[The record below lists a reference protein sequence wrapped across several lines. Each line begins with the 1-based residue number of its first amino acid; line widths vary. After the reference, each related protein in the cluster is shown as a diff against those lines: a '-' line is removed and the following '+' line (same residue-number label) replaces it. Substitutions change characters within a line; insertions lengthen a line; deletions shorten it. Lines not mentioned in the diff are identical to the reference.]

1 MLGTWQSVALVDL
14 NQGNPRRSP
23 RLSFLPGQRRPVGWC
38 PVQTHEIRKRF
49 LDHFVNAGHT
59 EVPSASVILDDPN
72 LLFVNAGMVQFVP
85 FFLGQRTAPYT
96 TATSIQKCIR
106 TPDIDEVGIT
116 TRHNTFFQM
125 AGNFSF
131 GDYFKRGAIELAWTL
146 LTNPVSEGGY
156 GFDPERLWATVFYDD
171 DEAVALWQEVAG
183 LPPERIQ
190 RRGMADN
197 YWSMGIPGPCGPC
210 SEIYYDRGPEYG
222 VEGGPEADENR
233 YIEIWNLVFMQNER
247 GEGTSKDDFE
257 ILGPLPRQNIDTGMG
272 VERIACLLQGVDNV
286 YETDLLRPVIDTVEQ
301 YAPRGYGQGNGT
313 DDIRYRVIADHTR
326 TAAIIIA
333 DGVTPS
339 NEGRGYVLR
348 RLLRRIIRSA
358 KLLGIEAPIVGE
370 LMATVRD
377 AMGPSYPELVTDFD
391 RISRIA
397 VAEETA
403 FNRTLA
409 SGSKLFEDAATA
421 TRSSG
426 KTQLAGSDAFALHDT
441 YGFPIELTLEMA
453 AEAGLSVDELGFREL
468 MAEQRRRAKADA
480 AARKHAH
487 ADLSA
492 FRELVDAGPTEFT
505 GFDELSS
512 EARILGI
519 FVDGKRVPV
528 VAHHAPGDTELRVE
542 IVLDRTPLY
551 AESGGQIADAG
562 WITGTG
568 GSQSAKAAVTDV
580 QKIAKS
586 LWVHRVNVESGEF
599 VEGDTI
605 VAAVDPHWR
614 RGATQGHSGTHM
626 VHAAL
631 RQVLGPNAVQA
642 GSLNRPGYLRFDFN
656 SQSAL
661 TEEQRNQVEEVS
673 NEAVQ
678 ADYPVNTFL
687 TGLEK
692 AKAMGAMAMFGEQ
705 YPDEVRVVEIG
716 GPFSLELCG
725 GTHVNNSAQIGPITI
740 LGESSVGSGVRRVEA
755 YVGLDSFRHLSKE
768 RALMAGLASSLKVPS
783 DEVPARVAIL
793 VEKLKTAE
801 KELERVRLNAA
812 RSGAADAAGTAEQI
826 GTVRLVAQRMASGM
840 SAGDLRSLVGDIKS
854 RLGSDPGVVV
864 LIAEADSENG
874 PTVPFVVAANQAAQD
889 AGVRANELV
898 QCVSTA
904 VGGRGGGKPDLAQGS
919 GKDAAGIEAALAA
932 VRAELAR
939 G

>member
-1 MLGTWQSVALVDL
+1 M
-14 NQGNPRRSP
+14 
-23 RLSFLPGQRRPVGWC
+23 
-38 PVQTHEIRKRF
+38 QTHEIRKRF
-49 LDHFVNAGHT
+49 TDHFVKAGHT

-85 FFLGQRTAPYT
+85 YFLGQRTPPYT

-106 TPDIDEVGIT
+106 TPDIDEVGVT

-131 GDYFKRGAIELAWTL
+131 GDYFKRRAIELAWTL

-171 DEAVALWQEVAG
+171 DEAVKLWQEVAG
-183 LPPERIQ
+183 LPSERIQ

-222 VEGGPEADENR
+222 VAGGPEANENR

-247 GEGTSKDDFE
+247 GEGTSKEDFE

-272 VERIACLLQGVDNV
+272 IERIACLLQGVDNV
-286 YETDLLRPVIDTVEQ
+286 YETDLLRPVIDAAARHTS
-301 YAPRGYGQGNGT
+301 RGYGRGSAT
-313 DDIRYRVIADHTR
+313 DDVRYRVIADHSR

-348 RLLRRIIRSA
+348 RLLRRIIRAA
-358 KLLGIEAPIVGE
+358 KLLGIERPIVGE
-370 LMATVRD
+370 LMETVRD
-377 AMGPSYPELVTDFD
+377 AMGPSYQELVTDFD
-391 RISRIA
+391 RINRIA

-409 SGSKLFEDAATA
+409 SGSKLFEDAAAA
-421 TRSSG
+421 TRS
-426 KTQLAGSDAFALHDT
+426 AGRTELPGAQAFALHDT

-487 ADLSA
+487 ADLTA

-512 EARILGI
+512 QARILGI

-528 VAHHAPGDTELRVE
+528 AAHHPRVHSETVPAERVE

-562 WITGTG
+562 HITGTG
-568 GSQSAKAAVTDV
+568 AGESARAAVTDV
-580 QKIAKS
+580 QKIAKT

-599 VEGDTI
+599 VEGDTVI
-605 VAAVDPHWR
+605 AAVDPEWR

-656 SQSAL
+656 SQGPL
-661 TEEQRNQVEEVS
+661 TDEQRNRVEEVA

-678 ADYPVNTFL
+678 ADFPVNTFL
-687 TGLEK
+687 TGLDK

-725 GTHVNNSAQIGPITI
+725 GTHVHNSAQIGPITI
-740 LGESSVGSGVRRVEA
+740 LGEASVGSGVRRVEA
-755 YVGLDSFRHLSKE
+755 YVGLDSFRHLAKE
-768 RALMAGLASSLKVPS
+768 RALMAGLASSLKVPL
-783 DEVPARVAIL
+783 DEVPARVATL
-793 VEKLKTAE
+793 VERLRSAE
-801 KELERVRLNAA
+801 KELERVRLSAARAAAGNAA
-812 RSGAADAAGTAEQI
+812 STAEQV
-826 GTVRLVAQRMASGM
+826 GKVRLVAQRMAAGM
-840 SAGDLRSLVGDIKS
+840 TAADLRSLVGDI
-854 RLGSDPGVVV
+854 RGRFGSDPGVVV
-864 LIAEADSENG
+864 LLAEGADG
-874 PTVPFVVAANQAAQD
+874 GVPFVVAANQAAQD
-889 AGVRANELV
+889 AGVRANDLV
-898 QCVSTA
+898 TAVAAA
-904 VGGRGGGKPDLAQGS
+904 VGGRGGGKADLAQGS
-919 GKDAAGIEAALAA
+919 GKDPSGIEAALAA
-932 VRAELAR
+932 VRAELS
-939 G
+939 GN

>member
-1 MLGTWQSVALVDL
+1 M
-14 NQGNPRRSP
+14 
-23 RLSFLPGQRRPVGWC
+23 
-38 PVQTHEIRKRF
+38 QTHEIRKRF
-49 LDHFVNAGHT
+49 LDHFVKAGHT

-85 FFLGQRTAPYT
+85 FFLGQRTPPYA

-131 GDYFKRGAIELAWTL
+131 GDYFKRRAIELAWSL
-146 LTNPVSEGGY
+146 LTTPVADGGY
-156 GFDPERLWATVFYDD
+156 GFDPQRLWATVFYDD
-171 DEAVALWQEVAG
+171 DEAVQLWQEVAG
-183 LPPERIQ
+183 LPIERIQ

-257 ILGPLPRQNIDTGMG
+257 ILGPLPRKNIDTGMG
-272 VERIACLLQGVDNV
+272 VERIACLLQNVDNV
-286 YETDLLRPVIDTVEQ
+286 YETDLLRPVIDNVEAH
-301 YAPRGYGQGNGT
+301 APRGYGQGSHS
-313 DDIRYRVIADHTR
+313 DDVRYRVIADHSR
-326 TAAIIIA
+326 TAAIIIG
-333 DGVTPS
+333 DGVTPG

-348 RLLRRIIRSA
+348 RLLRRIIRAA
-358 KLLGIEAPIVGE
+358 KLLGVEAPIMAE
-370 LMATVRD
+370 LMLTVRD
-377 AMGPSYPELVTDFD
+377 AMGPSYPELVSDFD
-391 RISRIA
+391 RIQRIA

-409 SGSKLFEDAATA
+409 SGSKLFEEAAAATKA
-421 TRSSG
+421 TG
-426 KTQLAGSDAFALHDT
+426 KTVLGGSEAFTLHDT

-505 GFDELSS
+505 GFDELTS
-512 EARILGI
+512 EGRILGI

-528 VAHHAPGDTELRVE
+528 VAHGGREQAAERIE

-562 WITGTG
+562 WISGTG
-568 GSQSAKAAVTDV
+568 GSGAAKAAVTDV
-580 QKIAKS
+580 QKIAKT

-599 VEGDTI
+599 VEGDT
-605 VAAVDPHWR
+605 VTAAVDPDWR
-614 RGATQGHSGTHM
+614 HGATQGHSGTHM

-656 SQSAL
+656 YQGAL
-661 TEEQRNQVEEVS
+661 SDEQRAQVEEVT

-678 ADYPVNTFL
+678 ADFEVHTFHEK
-687 TGLEK
+687 LEK
-692 AKAMGAMAMFGEQ
+692 AKAMGAMAMFGES

-725 GTHVNNSAQIGPITI
+725 GTHVHNSAQIGPVTI

-755 YVGLDSFRHLSKE
+755 YVGLDSFRHLAKE

-783 DEVPARVAIL
+783 EEVPARVATL
-793 VEKLKTAE
+793 VEKLKAAE
-801 KELERVRLNAA
+801 KELDKMRLATARAAAANAA
-812 RSGAADAAGTAEQI
+812 AGAEQV
-826 GTVRLVAQRMASGM
+826 GKVRLVAQRMPAGM
-840 SAGDLRSLVGDIKS
+840 TAGDLRSLVGDIRGKM
-854 RLGSDPGVVV
+854 GSQPGVVV
-864 LIAEADSENG
+864 LIAEG
-874 PTVPFVVAANQAAQD
+874 PDTDGVGTVPFVVATNPAAQD
-889 AGVRANELV
+889 TGLSANELIK
-898 QCVSTA
+898 QIASA
-904 VGGRGGGKPDLAQGS
+904 VDGRGGGKADLAQGS
-919 GKDAAGIEAALAA
+919 GKNAAGIDAALGA
-932 VRAELAR
+932 VRAEIAR
-939 G
+939 S

>member
-1 MLGTWQSVALVDL
+1 M
-14 NQGNPRRSP
+14 
-23 RLSFLPGQRRPVGWC
+23 
-38 PVQTHEIRKRF
+38 QTHEIRKRF

-85 FFLGQRTAPYT
+85 YFLGQRTAPYE
-96 TATSIQKCIR
+96 TATSVQKCIR
-106 TPDIDEVGIT
+106 TPDIDEVGVT

-156 GFDPERLWATVFYDD
+156 GFDPNRLWATVFYDD
-171 DEAVALWQEVAG
+171 DEAEQLWQEIAG

-210 SEIYYDRGPEYG
+210 SEIYFDRGPDYG
-222 VEGGPEADENR
+222 IEGGPEADENR

-272 VERIACLLQGVDNV
+272 IERIACLLQDVDNV
-286 YETDLLRPVIDTVEQ
+286 YETDLLRPVIDKVAG
-301 YAPRGYGQGNGT
+301 YAPRGYGQGSNV

-326 TAAIIIA
+326 TAAIIIG

-358 KLLGIEAPIVGE
+358 KLLGIEQPIVGE
-370 LMATVRD
+370 LMGCVRD

-391 RISRIA
+391 RIHRIA

-421 TRSSG
+421 TRAAG
-426 KTQLAGSDAFALHDT
+426 KTQLGGSDAFALHDT

-453 AEAGLSVDELGFREL
+453 SEAGLSVDELGFREL

-505 GFDELSS
+505 GFDELTS

-528 VAHHAPGDTELRVE
+528 VSHHAPGDPDLRVE

-551 AESGGQIADAG
+551 AESGGQIADLG
-562 WITGTG
+562 WISGTG
-568 GSQSAKAAVTDV
+568 GSESAKAAVTDV

-599 VEGDTI
+599 VEGDT
-605 VAAVDPHWR
+605 VAAAVDPSWR

-631 RQVLGPNAVQA
+631 RQVVGPNAVQA

-661 TEEQRNQVEEVS
+661 SEEQRNEVEAVA

-678 ADYPVNTFL
+678 ADFAVNTFL
-687 TGLEK
+687 SPLEK
-692 AKAMGAMAMFGEQ
+692 ARAMGAMAMFGEQ

-716 GPFSLELCG
+716 GPFSMELCG
-725 GTHVNNSAQIGPITI
+725 GTHVRNSAQIGPITI

-755 YVGLDSFRHLSKE
+755 YVGLDSFRHLAKE
-768 RALMAGLASSLKVPS
+768 RALMAGLASALKVPS
-783 DEVPARVAIL
+783 DEVPARVATL

-801 KELERVRLNAA
+801 KELEKVRLSTA
-812 RSGAADAAGTAEQI
+812 RAGAADAAGTAEQV
-826 GTVRLVAQRMASGM
+826 GKVRLVAQRMAAGM
-840 SAGDLRSLVGDIKS
+840 SAGDLRSLVGDIKA

-864 LIAEADSENG
+864 LIAEADAEN
-874 PTVPFVVAANQAAQD
+874 VPFVVAANQAAQD
-889 AGVRANELV
+889 AGVRANDLV
-898 QCVSTA
+898 QGVSAA

-919 GKDAAGIEAALAA
+919 GKDPAGIDAALAA